1 MLSSL
6 LLHIGPSRRHRP
18 PNCNHSPT
26 PSIASFGLGSAIH
39 WVSCRIRISSI
50 FTSLLFAFLTFLG
63 ARPGR
68 DFYFR
73 FNTDPP
79 TSSPSSHSHMDPN
92 ARLPPISSGTSDGP
106 NYRLPSI
113 SNLVN
118 VASEPLDPPRQPPEP
133 PHSRLPPISQQ
144 RHVKQH
150 PESLPNSSST
160 THHNPALPTT
170 GPELPYA
177 PPASPLEQFRPGGRE
192 THPTREMEP
201 PRGLESPP
209 TQPWSLPHTRHTTT
223 GTYAGPSTFHSSA
236 HPSRPSERAVM
247 WSHHSYSARPDRA
260 SYPSHQNEP
269 PVSAPHS
276 SADSLGSSSQQMLPS
291 FASTFGPPPARP
303 AARISESRQD
313 GPQITVA
320 RSREFENSRP
330 TASYPPDL
338 RRESQIPQADSN
350 TPVNT
355 IGTHALP
362 IHRTAPSN
370 YTSQPTIQF
379 GLPQHYEFRPFERPG
394 FSRES
399 LAPRTQPGRNATVQQ
414 QPHPGHHTA
423 GTQDRGISGGQLHR
437 PPSPPISLSRSTTT
451 AVASSHAHGYPV
463 GDWRA
468 DYNGSH
474 GPAMSHSM
482 SNPRSSV
489 PASSSRSIHA
499 PPTLPTQ
506 PNSRPVPSHPHSY
519 ESSIPLGHGVP
530 GPNSVSPQR
539 PSRGRGSRGRQQ
551 GPKRVRS
558 DLASDATRASSQ
570 PRKRPR
576 RNMEKAF
583 DPTAIARPPPMI
595 TITTARPSQPHTGT
609 GGVPGGTPGGLQP
622 MGAIPPRPKRLILQT
637 GPEDLPRVEE
647 LLTKESNEAAARN
660 KHMKKARPET
670 CFGLISVARLADRMG
685 ILPF

>member
-1 MLSSL
+1 M
-6 LLHIGPSRRHRP
+6 HPH
-18 PNCNHSPT
+18 
-26 PSIASFGLGSAIH
+26 
-39 WVSCRIRISSI
+39 
-50 FTSLLFAFLTFLG
+50 
-63 ARPGR
+63 
-68 DFYFR
+68 
-73 FNTDPP
+73 
-79 TSSPSSHSHMDPN
+79 
-92 ARLPPISSGTSDGP
+92 ARLPPISPGTSDGP

-133 PHSRLPPISQQ
+133 SLSRFPPISQQ

-177 PPASPLEQFRPGGRE
+177 PPASPLEQFRPGGRD
-192 THPTREMEP
+192 THPMREMEP
-201 PRGLESPP
+201 PRGLESPL
-209 TQPWSLPHTRHTTT
+209 TQPWPLPPARHTTT

-236 HPSRPSERAVM
+236 PLSHPSERAVM
-247 WSHHSYSARPDRA
+247 WSHHSYSARPARA

-269 PVSAPHS
+269 PASAPHP
-276 SADSLGSSSQQMLPS
+276 SADSFGGSSRQMLPS
-291 FASTFGPPPARP
+291 FASTFGEPPPRP
-303 AARISESRQD
+303 AARISESRQH

-320 RSREFENSRP
+320 RSREFEISRP
-330 TASYPPDL
+330 TASYPPDP
-338 RRESQIPQADSN
+338 RREAPILQADSN
-350 TPVNT
+350 SSVNT
-355 IGTHALP
+355 IGTHTLP

-379 GLPQHYEFRPFERPG
+379 GLSQDYEFRPFERPG
-394 FSRES
+394 FSREP
-399 LAPRTQPGRNATVQQ
+399 LAPRMQPERNATVHQ
-414 QPHPGHHTA
+414 QPYPGHHTA
-423 GTQDRGISGGQLHR
+423 GTQDRSISGGQLHR
-437 PPSPPISLSRSTTT
+437 PTTPTIPLSRSTT

-468 DYNGSH
+468 DYNGPH

-506 PNSRPVPSHPHSY
+506 PNPRPVPSHPHPY
-519 ESSIPLGHGVP
+519 EASIPLGHGAP
-530 GPNSVSPQR
+530 GPNPVSPRR

-551 GPKRVRS
+551 GSRRVRS
-558 DLASDATRASSQ
+558 DLASDATRAISQ

-595 TITTARPSQPHTGT
+595 TITTARPLQPHTGT
-609 GGVPGGTPGGLQP
+609 GDVPEGMPGGLQAT
-622 MGAIPPRPKRLILQT
+622 GAIPPRPKKLILQT
-637 GPEDLPRVEE
+637 GPDDLPRVQAQ
-647 LLTKESNEAAARN
+647 LTKESQDAATRN
-660 KHMKKARPET
+660 KHMRKARSET
-670 CFGLISVARLADRMG
+670 SFGLISVV
-685 ILPF
+685 